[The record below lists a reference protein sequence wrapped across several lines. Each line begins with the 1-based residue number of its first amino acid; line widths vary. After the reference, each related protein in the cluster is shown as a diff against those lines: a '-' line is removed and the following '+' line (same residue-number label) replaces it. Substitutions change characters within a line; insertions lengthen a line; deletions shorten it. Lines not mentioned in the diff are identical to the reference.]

1 MLLTVTSISLTRKLQ
16 FFIECHRMI
25 YFYIVFEHKCVEI
38 LKDTGLFSFETDNLR
53 SILAENAG
61 TDLKEAKTQI
71 QLLEENMWGLSNT
84 IKHQTEL

>member
-1 MLLTVTSISLTRKLQ
+1 M
-16 FFIECHRMI
+16 
-25 YFYIVFEHKCVEI
+25 VFEHKCVEI

-53 SILAENAG
+53 SILAKNAG
-61 TDLKEAKTQI
+61 TDLTEAKTQI